1 MRTSSL
7 PLQLILTLST
17 PPARVEHQPA
27 LGLLQLRLQP
37 VVFALQLLDLLLP
50 LLQHPQ
56 PGIEVEQ
63 TLRSEHTV
71 RASNC
76 TVGRGVDDDKEE
88 EGGLARGFETPACV
102 WL

>member
-1 MRTSSL
+1 MSTSSL
-7 PLQLILTLST
+7 ALWLILTLST

-27 LGLLQLRLQP
+27 LDLLQFRLQP

-56 PGIEVEQ
+56 LGVEVEQ

-71 RASNC
+71 RASNQHTLTC
-76 TVGRGVDDDKEE
+76 RGVEEDEEE
-88 EGGLARGFETPACV
+88 EGGLARGFS
-102 WL
+102 